1 MDTKEKTPISL
12 IKMASTYNMVI
23 PQKVENKIRH
33 ICNKV
38 WDVEWSG
45 TLFYKY
51 SGSFENKDLVITCED
66 IYVMDIGTSAYTE
79 FDMSPDVIGYM
90 AENPELLDCQIGLIH
105 SHNHLTTFFSGTDTA
120 TLKAEGID
128 RNHFV
133 SLIVNNRGDYTAA
146 ITRRV
151 SVEQSVI
158 EKASYNTFEDKE
170 VNTSEEYTTSSVDV
184 EYYML
189 NISIEGRN
197 NIIDERLAEIKKSKP
212 VATTS
217 ITQYK
222 KPTDT
227 TSTKTNFHYGN
238 TYKKTYTAPTTQQ
251 KLPFESSFDEPVF
264 IDYDFIDNK
273 VPTVDS
279 YKEVSFD
286 KYAIKSLL
294 IQLITGSIVIEADA
308 DFNLEKWVKNM
319 TVVFDKR
326 FGRTY
331 SDLKSF
337 TSWATSY
344 IDYLCYYTEDPSLE
358 ELGISEDIK
367 AAICAR
373 DLVKELSKLPSNEYI
388 KIYIECLNQICND

>member
-1 MDTKEKTPISL
+1 
-12 IKMASTYNMVI
+12 
-23 PQKVENKIRH
+23 
-33 ICNKV
+33 
-38 WDVEWSG
+38 
-45 TLFYKY
+45 
-51 SGSFENKDLVITCED
+51 
-66 IYVMDIGTSAYTE
+66 
-79 FDMSPDVIGYM
+79 MS
-90 AENPELLDCQIGLIH
+90 
-105 SHNHLTTFFSGTDTA
+105 TFFSGTDTA

-238 TYKKTYTAPTTQQ
+238 TYKNSYTAPTTQQ
-251 KLPFESSFDEPVF
+251 KLPFESSLDESAF

-273 VPTVDS
+273 IPTIES
-279 YKEVSFD
+279 YKEISFD

-331 SDLKSF
+331 SDIKSF
-337 TSWATSY
+337 TSWAASY